1 MLFQTYCPLFH
12 WCLRFFGPRWSAHMT
27 HGRQAGDTAI
37 FILYWYSCAVRVQI
51 CISSQWS
58 ITDIRLDLCVFMWGG
73 KCSCHNVSKKNT
85 GVFVPLIVNVLF
97 FFLTVHRKTGNFPQ
111 VSFHYILMTQV
122 SPVVVKEINFYKD
135 HFCKFEIIML
145 FISPKLNLTVKLQ
158 EQPSWPASQKPGHKT
173 KSSLAPL

>member
-1 MLFQTYCPLFH
+1 MVCSHDTWQT
-12 WCLRFFGPRWSAHMT
+12 
-27 HGRQAGDTAI
+27 GRRCGY
-37 FILYWYSCAVRVQI
+37 FCSILVFMWRSCVQI

-85 GVFVPLIVNVLF
+85 GVFVPLIVSVVF
-97 FFLTVHRKTGNFPQ
+97 FPNCAQKNCGNFPQ

-135 HFCKFEIIML
+135 DFCKFEIIML
-145 FISPKLNLTVKLQ
+145 FISPKLNLTVKIQ

>member
-1 MLFQTYCPLFH
+1 M
-12 WCLRFFGPRWSAHMT
+12 
-27 HGRQAGDTAI
+27 
-37 FILYWYSCAVRVQI
+37 
-51 CISSQWS
+51 
-58 ITDIRLDLCVFMWGG
+58 
-73 KCSCHNVSKKNT
+73 
-85 GVFVPLIVNVLF
+85 PLIVNVLF

-135 HFCKFEIIML
+135 DFCKFEIIML
-145 FISPKLNLTVKLQ
+145 FISPKLNLTVKIQ